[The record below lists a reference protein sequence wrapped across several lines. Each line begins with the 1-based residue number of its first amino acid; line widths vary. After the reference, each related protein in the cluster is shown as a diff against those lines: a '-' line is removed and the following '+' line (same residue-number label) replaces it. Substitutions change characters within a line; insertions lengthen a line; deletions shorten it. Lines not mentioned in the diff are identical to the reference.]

1 MNPPP
6 GRLGRPHIFNYIT
19 QVAIKPP
26 SFALFVRNPG
36 DIHFS
41 YERYLINRIRET
53 FGFEEV
59 PIRLFFRKK
68 GATVSSFRSPD
79 RPQPFIEGELFM
91 SIRYLIGDERYE
103 QGFSTGRLLSSRHF

>member
-1 MNPPP
+1 MTSCS
-6 GRLGRPHIFNYIT
+6 LI
-19 QVAIKPP
+19 P

-68 GATVSSFRSPD
+68 GA
-79 RPQPFIEGELFM
+79 
-91 SIRYLIGDERYE
+91 
-103 QGFSTGRLLSSRHF
+103 